1 MSDVTTRR
9 LDLAGT
15 REFATPGAGRT
26 RRRAITDFGFG
37 WLQDLWREACAGRR
51 HEGVALAAVGSLA
64 RGDGGPLSDYDLVL
78 VHHPRGLSGKEVAAF
93 ADRLWYPIWDTGVR
107 LDHSV
112 RTVAECRAVASD
124 DLSAAMGLLDLTH
137 VAGDADVVNAARSTV
152 AHDWRANAR
161 TRLSELQDSVMARH
175 ARQGDLAHLVEPDLK
190 EAHGGL
196 RDMTVLR
203 ALTEAWLTDR
213 PHGEVDEAY
222 ERILDVRDAI
232 HVVTGR
238 GRDRLAREDQDACA
252 ALLGHADADS
262 VLTELSGSA
271 RIIAYAV
278 DGTLRRAL
286 QSQRARTLRV
296 GPRRPQLVPLGYGLY
311 RHDGEAVLGPSAD
324 VTSDPVIPYRAAL
337 VAARNAIPLSP
348 ATLRNLAA
356 HSPSPGEPWPEAAR
370 GVFADL
376 LAAGPGLVTVWEGL
390 DLAGIVVRWIP
401 EWAAVRSRPQRNAVH
416 RHTVDRHLVETVVAA
431 SGFVRDVARP
441 DLLMLAALLHDI
453 GKVANSMDHSRTGA
467 GLADRI
473 LRRMGTSDRD
483 REVVVRLVREHL
495 TLVELATRRDPED
508 PATIAVLSE
517 AVGGS
522 VMTLDLLRALTEAD
536 ASAAGPKAW
545 TDWRAGLVSR
555 LYAACRAALVSANG
569 ADGAAG
575 TQPIEPI
582 ESLDCLTLSSDA
594 LEKVAVGDPHVTV
607 TSMGGA
613 HRVDIVDRDR
623 VGLFADTAGLLAA
636 HGFVVRSALIR
647 TLDGLAVNEWWVDSP
662 GGEQPLPDVIAR
674 DLVRIGSGDR
684 APLDR
689 LQRRRATAPI
699 GTGSVRSPGSGAP
712 DSTRAM
718 VISGASDMATVIEVR
733 ATDRPGLLQDIGI
746 TLARASLVVRSA
758 HIATYAGQTLDT
770 FYVTE
775 FGGGRLAP
783 ARAAQAVAMII
794 DTCDGP

>member
-15 REFATPGAGRT
+15 RGFATPGAGRD
-26 RRRAITDFGFG
+26 RRRAIAEFGFG

-51 HEGVALAAVGSLA
+51 HEGVSLAAVGSLA

-78 VHHPRGLSGKEVAAF
+78 VHHPRGLSGKEVGAF
-93 ADRLWYPIWDTGVR
+93 ADRLWYPIWDAGVR

-112 RTVAECRAVASD
+112 RTVAECRAVASA

-161 TRLSELQDSVMARH
+161 TRLPELQESVLSRH
-175 ARQGDLAHLVEPDLK
+175 ARHGDLAHLVEPDLK

-238 GRDRLAREDQDACA
+238 GRDRLTREDQDACA
-252 ALLGHADADS
+252 ALLGHPDADAM
-262 VLTELSGSA
+262 LTELSGSA

-278 DGTLRRAL
+278 DGTLRRGL

-296 GPRRPQLVPLGYGLY
+296 GPRRPQLVPLGFGLY

-324 VTSDPVIPYRAAL
+324 VTSDPVIPFRAAV

-390 DLAGIVVRWIP
+390 DLAGIVERWIP

-441 DLLMLAALLHDI
+441 DLLVLAALLHDI
-453 GKVANSMDHSRTGA
+453 GKVAGAMDHSRTGA

-508 PATIAVLSE
+508 PSTIAVLSE

-522 VMTLDLLRALTEAD
+522 AMTLDLLRALTEAD

-545 TDWRAGLVSR
+545 TDWRAGLVAR
-555 LYAACRAALVSANG
+555 LYAACRAALLAANG
-569 ADGAAG
+569 AESTCAV
-575 TQPIEPI
+575 EPV
-582 ESLDCLTLSSDA
+582 EPVELLVLGPDA
-594 LEKVAVGDPHVTV
+594 LDKVAVGDPHVTV

-613 HRVDIVDRDR
+613 YRVDIVDRDR
-623 VGLFADTAGLLAA
+623 VGLFADSAGLLAS
-636 HGFVVRSALIR
+636 HGFVVRSALVR
-647 TLDGLAVNEWWVDSP
+647 TIDGVAVNEWWVDSP
-662 GGEQPLPDVIAR
+662 GGERPLPDTIAR

-684 APLDR
+684 SPLGR
-689 LQRRRATAPI
+689 LQRRKATAAI
-699 GTGSVRSPGSGAP
+699 GTGPVRSPGSGAP
-712 DSTRAM
+712 DSTRAI
-718 VISGASDMATVIEVR
+718 VVSGASASATVIEVR

-746 TLARASLVVRSA
+746 TLARAALVVRSA

-794 DTCDGP
+794 DTCDGA

>member
-1 MSDVTTRR
+1 MTDVTTRR

-15 REFATPGAGRT
+15 RGFATPGAGPA
-26 RRRAITDFGFG
+26 RRRALAEFGSS
-37 WLQDLWREACAGRR
+37 WLQDVWRGACGGRR
-51 HEGVALAAVGSLA
+51 HAGVALAAVGSLA
-64 RGDGGPLSDYDLVL
+64 RGDGGPLSDFDLVL
-78 VHHPRGLSGKEVAAF
+78 VHHPRGLAGPEVAAF
-93 ADRLWYPIWDTGVR
+93 ADRLWYPIWDAGVR

-112 RTVAECRAVASD
+112 RTVAECRAVASE

-137 VAGDADVVNAARSTV
+137 IAGDVDVVNAARSTV

-161 TRLSELQDSVMARH
+161 TRLSEIHEAVTARH
-175 ARQGDLAHLVEPDLK
+175 ARQGDLAHLIEPDLK

-213 PHGEVDEAY
+213 PHGAVDEAY

-238 GRDRLAREDQDACA
+238 GRDRLTRDDQDACA
-252 ALLGHADADS
+252 ALLGHPDADEL
-262 VLTELSGSA
+262 LTELSGAA
-271 RIIAYAV
+271 RTIAYAA
-278 DGTLRRAL
+278 DSTLRRAL

-324 VTSDPVIPYRAAL
+324 LASDPVIPLRAAL
-337 VAARNAIPLSP
+337 VAARNGIPLSP
-348 ATLRNLAA
+348 ATLQNLGA
-356 HSPSPGEPWPEAAR
+356 HAPKPPEPWPEMAR

-376 LAAGPGLVTVWEGL
+376 LATGPGVVAVWEGL
-390 DLAGIVVRWIP
+390 DLAGVVERWIP

-416 RHTVDRHLVETVVAA
+416 RHTVDRHLVETVVSA
-431 SGFVRDVARP
+431 SGMVRDVARP
-441 DLLMLAALLHDI
+441 DLLVLAAVLHDI
-453 GKVANSMDHSRTGA
+453 GKVPGAIDHSHEGA
-467 GLADRI
+467 DIAERI
-473 LRRMGTSDRD
+473 LRRIGVAEAD
-483 REVVVRLVREHL
+483 REIVVRLVREHL
-495 TLVELATRRDPED
+495 TLVDLATRRDPED
-508 PATIAVLSE
+508 PATIETLSD

-545 TDWRAGLVSR
+545 SDWRAGLVHR
-555 LYAACRAALVSANG
+555 LYQACRQALVAANG
-569 ADGAAG
+569 ADRPRAV
-575 TQPIEPI
+575 EPLEPLPLAKDVI
-582 ESLDCLTLSSDA
+582 
-594 LEKVAVGDPHVTV
+594 EKVAVGEAHVSV
-607 TSMGGA
+607 VSLGGA
-613 HRVDIVDRDR
+613 HRIDIIDRDR
-623 VGLFADTAGLLAA
+623 AGLFADTAGLLAA
-636 HGFVVRSALIR
+636 HGFVVRSATVR

-662 GGEQPLPDVIAR
+662 SGENPLPEIIGR
-674 DLVRIGSGDR
+674 DLTRVGAGDR
-684 APLDR
+684 APLGR
-689 LQRRRATAPI
+689 LQRRKAARP
-699 GTGSVRSPGSGAP
+699 VRSPGSGSP

-718 VISGASDMATVIEVR
+718 VISSASDSATVIEVR
-733 ATDRPGLLQDIGI
+733 ATDRAGLLQDIGI
-746 TLARASLVVRSA
+746 TLARASLAVRSA

-775 FGGGRLAP
+775 LGGSRLAP

>member
-1 MSDVTTRR
+1 
-9 LDLAGT
+9 
-15 REFATPGAGRT
+15 
-26 RRRAITDFGFG
+26 
-37 WLQDLWREACAGRR
+37 
-51 HEGVALAAVGSLA
+51 
-64 RGDGGPLSDYDLVL
+64 
-78 VHHPRGLSGKEVAAF
+78 
-93 ADRLWYPIWDTGVR
+93 
-107 LDHSV
+107 
-112 RTVAECRAVASD
+112 VASG

-152 AHDWRANAR
+152 AHDWRANVR
-161 TRLSELQDSVMARH
+161 TRLPELRDSVMARH

-222 ERILDVRDAI
+222 ERILDVRDAV

-271 RIIAYAV
+271 RLIAYAV

-324 VTSDPVIPYRAAL
+324 VTSDPVIPFRAAL

-348 ATLRNLAA
+348 ATLRNLATQ
-356 HSPSPGEPWPEAAR
+356 SPSPGEPWPEAAR
-370 GVFADL
+370 DVFADL
-376 LAAGPGLVTVWEGL
+376 LAAGPGVVTVWEGL
-390 DLAGIVVRWIP
+390 DLAGIVERWIP

-416 RHTVDRHLVETVVAA
+416 RHTVDRHLVETVVSA

-441 DLLMLAALLHDI
+441 DLLVLAALLHDI
-453 GKVANSMDHSRTGA
+453 GKVANAMDHSSVG
-467 GLADRI
+467 GDLADAI
-473 LRRMGTSDRD
+473 LRRMGTSHED

-508 PATIAVLSE
+508 PATIAVLSK
-517 AVGGS
+517 AVDGS

-545 TDWRAGLVSR
+545 TDWRAGLVAR
-555 LYAACRAALVSANG
+555 LYTACRAALVTANR
-569 ADGAAG
+569 ADGPLAIE
-575 TQPIEPI
+575 PIEPI
-582 ESLDCLTLSSDA
+582 ESLTLGPDV
-594 LEKVAVGDPHVTV
+594 LDKVAVGDPHVSV
-607 TSMGGA
+607 TSLGGA
-613 HRVDIVDRDR
+613 HRVDIIDRDR

-636 HGFVVRSALIR
+636 HGFVVRSALVR

-662 GGEQPLPDVIAR
+662 GGDRPLPELIAR

-684 APLDR
+684 SPLGG
-689 LQRRRATAPI
+689 LQRRRATAANWAGP
-699 GTGSVRSPGSGAP
+699 VRSPGSGAP

-718 VISGASDMATVIEVR
+718 VVSGASDTATVIEVR

-746 TLARASLVVRSA
+746 TMARASLAVRSA

-783 ARAAQAVAMII
+783 ARAAQAVAMLI
-794 DTCDGP
+794 DTCDGQGSQ

>member
-15 REFATPGAGRT
+15 RGFATPGAGRL
-26 RRRAITDFGFG
+26 RRRAIAEFGFG
-37 WLQDLWREACAGRR
+37 WLQQLWREACAGRR
-51 HEGVALAAVGSLA
+51 REGVALAAVGSLA

-93 ADRLWYPIWDTGVR
+93 ADRLWYPVWDAGVR

-112 RTVAECRAVASD
+112 RTVADCRAVASD

-137 VAGDADVVNAARSTV
+137 VAGDVDVVNAARSTV

-161 TRLSELQDSVMARH
+161 TRLPELQELVLARH

-196 RDMTVLR
+196 RDLTVLR

-238 GRDRLAREDQDACA
+238 GRDRLVREDQDPCA
-252 ALLGHADADS
+252 ALLGHVDADS
-262 VLTELSGSA
+262 MLTELSGSA
-271 RIIAYAV
+271 RIVAYAV

-311 RHDGEAVLGPSAD
+311 RHDGEAVLGPSAE
-324 VTSDPVIPYRAAL
+324 VTSDPVIPFRAAL

-348 ATLRNLAA
+348 ATLRNLAV
-356 HSPSPGEPWPEAAR
+356 HSPSPGDPWPEAAR
-370 GVFADL
+370 DVFADL
-376 LAAGPGLVTVWEGL
+376 LAAGPGVVTVWEGL
-390 DLAGIVVRWIP
+390 DLAGIVERWIP

-416 RHTVDRHLVETVVAA
+416 RHTVDRHLVETVVSA

-441 DLLMLAALLHDI
+441 DLLVLAALLHDI
-453 GKVANSMDHSRTGA
+453 GKVAGAMDHSHVGA
-467 GLADRI
+467 GLADGI
-473 LRRMGTSDRD
+473 LRRMGTGAAD

-508 PATIAVLSE
+508 PATISALAQAVD
-517 AVGGS
+517 GS

-545 TDWRAGLVSR
+545 TDWRAGLVAR

-569 ADGAAG
+569 AGGPLA
-575 TQPIEPI
+575 IEPI
-582 ESLDCLTLSSDA
+582 ESIESLTLRPEVLD
-594 LEKVAVGDPHVTV
+594 EVAVGHPHVTV

-613 HRVDIVDRDR
+613 HRVDIIDRDR

-636 HGFVVRSALIR
+636 HGFVVRSALVR
-647 TLDGLAVNEWWVDSP
+647 TLDGLAVNEWWIDSP
-662 GGEQPLPDVIAR
+662 GGDRPLPDIIAR

-684 APLDR
+684 SPLSR
-689 LQRRRATAPI
+689 LQRRRATAATAAGP
-699 GTGSVRSPGSGAP
+699 VRSAGSGSP

-718 VISGASDMATVIEVR
+718 VVSGASDTATVIEVR
-733 ATDRPGLLQDIGI
+733 AADRPGLLQDIGI
-746 TLARASLVVRSA
+746 TLARAALAVRSA
-758 HIATYAGQTLDT
+758 HIATFAGQTLDT

-775 FGGGRLAP
+775 FGGHRLAP